1 MFIGELQEGDDTFT
15 KTDGRGIFT
24 VDIQRLGLPGQ
35 LEDKSIE
42 GSSHVWR
49 GDNDAFSKR

>member
-1 MFIGELQEGDDTFT
+1 VFIGELQEGDDTFT